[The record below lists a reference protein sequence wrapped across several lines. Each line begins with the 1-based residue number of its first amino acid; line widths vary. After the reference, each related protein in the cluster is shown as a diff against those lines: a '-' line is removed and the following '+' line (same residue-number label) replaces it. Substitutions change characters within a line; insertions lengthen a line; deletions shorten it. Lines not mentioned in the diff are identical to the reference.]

1 VVFSNKGQIQQIMN
15 DGKRYPDSRKGAKMK
30 HRPMLLTVFAISL
43 LLFALWNSTG
53 AVEDPIVAAGAIEF
67 NKGTVA
73 PEFFIENLAG
83 DRVKLEDFRG
93 KVVLLDFW
101 ATW

>member
-1 VVFSNKGQIQQIMN
+1 
-15 DGKRYPDSRKGAKMK
+15 MK
-30 HRPMLLTVFAISL
+30 QLCRWFIVLAISL
-43 LLFALWNSTG
+43 IIFAFWNPSRAVGDPMTAVG
-53 AVEDPIVAAGAIEF
+53 AFKF

-73 PEFFIENLAG
+73 PEFNIENLAG
-83 DRVKLEDFRG
+83 NPVKLEDFRG

>member
-1 VVFSNKGQIQQIMN
+1 M
-15 DGKRYPDSRKGAKMK
+15 KRIF
-30 HRPMLLTVFAISL
+30 MLSTIFAIFL
-43 LLFALWNSTG
+43 LIFAFWNASGT
-53 AVEDPIVAAGAIEF
+53 VEDPIKAVGAFKF
-67 NKGTVA
+67 NEGTLA
-73 PEFFIENLAG
+73 PDFFLENLAG

>member
-1 VVFSNKGQIQQIMN
+1 
-15 DGKRYPDSRKGAKMK
+15 MK
-30 HRPMLLTVFAISL
+30 QLYMWFTFLAISL
-43 LLFALWNSTG
+43 LIFAFWDPSG
-53 AVEDPIVAAGAIEF
+53 AVGDPITAFGAVKF

-73 PEFFIENLAG
+73 PYFFIENLAG

>member
-1 VVFSNKGQIQQIMN
+1 
-15 DGKRYPDSRKGAKMK
+15 MK
-30 HRPMLLTVFAISL
+30 QLSMLFTAFAISL
-43 LLFALWNSTG
+43 LIFVFWNSSG
-53 AVEDPIVAAGAIEF
+53 AVADPMTAVGAFKF

-73 PEFFIENLAG
+73 PDFFIENLAG

>member
-1 VVFSNKGQIQQIMN
+1 MKPLSILLIVFSIFIW
-15 DGKRYPDSRKGAKMK
+15 
-30 HRPMLLTVFAISL
+30 
-43 LLFALWNSTG
+43 LFGFWYSG
-53 AVEDPIVAAGAIEF
+53 EAVADPITAVGALKF

-73 PEFFIENLAG
+73 PDFFLETLAG

>member
-1 VVFSNKGQIQQIMN
+1 MMDAGN
-15 DGKRYPDSRKGAKMK
+15 RYPYLRKGEKM
-30 HRPMLLTVFAISL
+30 RRLPMLLTVFAISL
-43 LLFALWNSTG
+43 SLFVLWNSTE
-53 AVEDPIVAAGAIEF
+53 AVQDPMEAAGAIKF

-73 PEFFIENLAG
+73 PDFFIENLAG

>member
-1 VVFSNKGQIQQIMN
+1 MKQLCMWFTVLAIFLLIFVF
-15 DGKRYPDSRKGAKMK
+15 
-30 HRPMLLTVFAISL
+30 
-43 LLFALWNSTG
+43 WNPGG
-53 AVEDPIVAAGAIEF
+53 AVGDPITAVGGVKF

-73 PEFFIENLAG
+73 PDFFIENLAG

>member
-1 VVFSNKGQIQQIMN
+1 
-15 DGKRYPDSRKGAKMK
+15 MK
-30 HRPMLLTVFAISL
+30 QLCMWLTVLAISL
-43 LLFALWNSTG
+43 LIFAFWNPSG
-53 AVEDPIVAAGAIEF
+53 AEGDPMAAVGAFKFKE
-67 NKGTVA
+67 GTVV
-73 PEFFIENLAG
+73 PDFFIENLAG

>member
-1 VVFSNKGQIQQIMN
+1 M
-15 DGKRYPDSRKGAKMK
+15 KRL
-30 HRPMLLTVFAISL
+30 PMLLTVFAISL
-43 LLFALWNSTG
+43 LLFVLWNSTE
-53 AVEDPIVAAGAIEF
+53 AVEDPIAAAGAIKF

-73 PEFFIENLAG
+73 PDFFIENLAG

>member
-1 VVFSNKGQIQQIMN
+1 M
-15 DGKRYPDSRKGAKMK
+15 
-30 HRPMLLTVFAISL
+30 
-43 LLFALWNSTG
+43 
-53 AVEDPIVAAGAIEF
+53 AAGAIEF

-73 PEFFIENLAG
+73 LEFFIDNLAG

>member
-1 VVFSNKGQIQQIMN
+1 MKQFSIWF
-15 DGKRYPDSRKGAKMK
+15 
-30 HRPMLLTVFAISL
+30 TVFAIAL
-43 LLFALWNSTG
+43 LIFVFWNSGGTMADPMTAVG
-53 AVEDPIVAAGAIEF
+53 AFKF
-67 NKGTVA
+67 NKGIVA
-73 PEFFIENLAG
+73 PDFFIENLAG

>member
-1 VVFSNKGQIQQIMN
+1 M
-15 DGKRYPDSRKGAKMK
+15 KRIS
-30 HRPMLLTVFAISL
+30 MLSTVLAIFLLIFA
-43 LLFALWNSTG
+43 FWNSS
-53 AVEDPIVAAGAIEF
+53 AAEQDPLKAAGAFKF
-67 NKGTVA
+67 NEGTVA
-73 PEFFIENLAG
+73 PDFSIENLAG

>member
-1 VVFSNKGQIQQIMN
+1 M
-15 DGKRYPDSRKGAKMK
+15 
-30 HRPMLLTVFAISL
+30 
-43 LLFALWNSTG
+43 
-53 AVEDPIVAAGAIEF
+53 AAGAIEF

-73 PEFFIENLAG
+73 PEFFIDNLAG

>member
-1 VVFSNKGQIQQIMN
+1 
-15 DGKRYPDSRKGAKMK
+15 MK
-30 HRPMLLTVFAISL
+30 QLCMWFTVLAISL
-43 LLFALWNSTG
+43 LIFVFWNPSG
-53 AVEDPIVAAGAIEF
+53 AVGDPIKAFGAVKF
-67 NKGTVA
+67 NKGTFA
-73 PEFFIENLAG
+73 PDFSIENLAG